1 MPIDLIALGAAFLT
15 GLLGSVHCVAMCGG
29 IATGFGIA
37 THSPAP
43 ALARA
48 VRLNLGRV
56 LGYVVAGAIVGGVGA
71 GLLSIARIDGLAI
84 ALRSLLGAVL
94 VLAALRLFDTRGRLG
109 FVQRPAAALWRLL
122 APLQRGLLPANT
134 PMRQL
139 ALGMLWGWLPCGLST
154 TMLFAAWLEADALHA
169 GLLMASF
176 GAGTLPAMV
185 PLTWSGTRLVHALAR
200 PGVRRGAGV
209 VVLLAGV
216 LTLAAPWLM
225 QVPALHAV
233 LEALGCRSLA

>member
-1 MPIDLIALGAAFLT
+1 MPVDLIALGAAFLT

-37 THSPAP
+37 STASTS

-48 VRLNLGRV
+48 LRLNLGRV
-56 LGYVVAGAIVGGVGA
+56 TGYVMAGLLVGGVGA
-71 GLLSIARIDGLAI
+71 GVLSLARIDGLAV
-84 ALRSLLGAVL
+84 ALRSALGAVL

-109 FVQRPAAALWRLL
+109 FVQRPAAALWRVL
-122 APLQRGLLPANT
+122 APLQRRLLPADT
-134 PMRQL
+134 PLRQL
-139 ALGMLWGWLPCGLST
+139 GLGLLWGWLPCGLST

-185 PLTWSGTRLVHALAR
+185 PLTWSGARIMRRLAQPGAR
-200 PGVRRGAGV
+200 RAAGTV
-209 VVLLAGV
+209 ILCAGIV
-216 LTLAAPWLM
+216 TLAAPWLM

-233 LEALGCRSLA
+233 LAALGCRSLG